1 MTVIPVTVSTGLVT
15 ASTGLVTASTGP
27 SAEEDRYT
35 FSKGKKE

>member
-35 FSKGKKE
+35 FSKVKKE